1 MSVQKSQLISGMKK
15 ATIEMILLRLLL
27 EGDMYGYQLTQEFK
41 KRSAGIY
48 TILEGSMYPIL
59 YRLTE
64 QNYIFSYERKVGKRQ
79 IRIYYHLNE
88 EGKVYLEKLV
98 SSYHEFS
105 NVIEF
110 LLSAKEGEQYEPE
123 NS

>member
-15 ATIEMILLRLLL
+15 ATIEMLLLRLLS

>member
-15 ATIEMILLRLLL
+15 ATIEMLLLRLLS

-79 IRIYYHLNE
+79 IRVYYHLNE

>member
-15 ATIEMILLRLLL
+15 ATIEMLLLRLLS

-64 QNYIFSYERKVGKRQ
+64 QNYISSYERKVGKRQ
-79 IRIYYHLNE
+79 IRVYYHLNE

-110 LLSAKEGEQYEPE
+110 LLLSKEGEQYEPE

>member
-1 MSVQKSQLISGMKK
+1 MSAQKSQLISGMKK
-15 ATIEMILLRLLL
+15 ATIEMLLLRLLS

>member
-64 QNYIFSYERKVGKRQ
+64 QNYISSYERKVGKRQ
-79 IRIYYHLNE
+79 IRVYYHLNE

-110 LLSAKEGEQYEPE
+110 LLLSKEGEQYEPE